1 MRIAM
6 AVESGR
12 TATAPR
18 TAASIGAAARA
29 WDLAR
34 SFPVD
39 APSGTARDF
48 DFLHGRWSVS
58 HRKLDAR
65 GVGSSDWRTW
75 SGTAETRPLLGGLCN
90 VEEHR
95 ISRANASG
103 IAIRCFDEASGRW
116 AIYWISEQDGKLQ
129 PPVYGGFRGDEGLF
143 GGVGT
148 DDGRLVDI
156 RFVWRRLS
164 PDSAS
169 WEQAFSYDQGR
180 TWETNW
186 TMAFDRIAG

>member
-12 TATAPR
+12 TAPAR

-65 GVGSSDWRTW
+65 GVGSSDWQTW
-75 SGTAETRPLLGGLCN
+75 SGTAETRSLLGGLCN

-164 PDSAS
+164 PDSAT